1 MWLEW
6 LPILKFLVWDD
17 VVSCSDF
24 LFGIFDMCFI
34 RQCSVQCDANIQ
46 LEYYTGKS
54 SKSIMAEVFTSR
66 GISTQILFYYYVYIF
81 VVIVSLIDTVL
92 LIVLCRAVSH

>member
-1 MWLEW
+1 MVGGLEW
-6 LPILKFLVWDD
+6 LPILKLLVWDD

-34 RQCSVQCDANIQ
+34 RQCSVQCDANIH
-46 LEYYTGKS
+46 LES

-66 GISTQILFYYYVYIF
+66 GISTQNYNYVYYHCHF
-81 VVIVSLIDTVL
+81 RCHCLSHWHCTFNRGVSCCVAL
-92 LIVLCRAVSH
+92 